1 MSIVASRMSRIK
13 PSPTLLM
20 ARKARELKA
29 KNIDVISL
37 SVGEPDFDT
46 PDNIK
51 QKAIDAIWSGQTKYT
66 EIEGTKDLRNAI
78 ITKLKRENGLEF
90 EMSQVMASTG
100 GKQVIYNAMMASLNP
115 GDEVIIPAPYWVS
128 YADIVALAEGESVI
142 VSCPIEIDFKITP
155 DLLEQN
161 ITKKTKWL
169 ILNSPNN
176 PTGAVY
182 SKKELEA
189 LADILRKYPYIY
201 IFSDDIYEHIIYS
214 DEKFY
219 TLAEV
224 APDLKDRCFICNGV
238 SKGYSMTGWRLGYGA
253 GPKDLIVAMSVLQS
267 QSTTS
272 ASSIT
277 QAAAV
282 EALNGI
288 QSFILENRRNFQEK
302 RDLAISLLAN
312 IPGIKCNIPDGAFY
326 LFPECRDLFGQK
338 TPNGHIIQDGNDLAT
353 YFLEQAHVAVV
364 PGVAFGMEGYFRFS
378 YATSKELIAEA
389 CARIKKAI
397 ENLGSVNISI

>member
-1 MSIVASRMSRIK
+1 MSLIANRMGRIQ

-20 ARKARELKA
+20 AKKARELKA

-51 QKAIDAIWSGQTKYT
+51 QKAVDAIWAGQTKYT

-78 ITKLKRENGLEF
+78 ISKLKKENGLDYDID
-90 EMSQVMASTG
+90 QVIASTG
-100 GKQVIYNAMMASLNP
+100 GKQVIYNAMMASINP

-128 YADIVALAEGESVI
+128 YADIVALAEGTAVI
-142 VSCPIEIDFKITP
+142 VACPIELEFKITP
-155 DLLEQN
+155 ELLEKN
-161 ITKKTKWL
+161 ITTKTKWL

-182 SKKELEA
+182 SRKELES
-189 LADILRKYPYIY
+189 LAAVVRKYPNIY
-201 IFSDDIYEHIIYS
+201 IFSDDIYEHMLYS
-214 DEKFY
+214 GEKFY

-224 APDLKDRCFICNGV
+224 APDLKNRCFICNGV

-253 GPKDLIVAMSVLQS
+253 GPKDLIKAMSMLQS

-272 ASSIT
+272 PSSIT

-282 EALNGI
+282 EALNGT
-288 QSFILENRRNFQEK
+288 QDFIPENCKNFKEK
-302 RDLAISLLAN
+302 RDLALALISQA
-312 IPGIKCNIPDGAFY
+312 PGIKCNIPDGAFY
-326 LFPECRDLFGQK
+326 LFPECRNLFGKK
-338 TPNGHIIQDGNDLAT
+338 TPSGDIIKNSNDLAT

-364 PGVAFGMEGYFRFS
+364 PGIAFGMEGYFRFS
-378 YATSKELIAEA
+378 YATSKELITEA
-389 CARIKKAI
+389 CRRITEAVEMLI
-397 ENLGSVNISI
+397 

>member
-1 MSIVASRMSRIK
+1 MGRIK

-51 QKAIDAIWSGQTKYT
+51 QKAVDAIWAGQTKYT

-78 ITKLKRENGLEF
+78 IAKFKRENNLDF
-90 EMSQVMASTG
+90 EIDQIIASTG
-100 GKQVIYNAMMASLNP
+100 GKQVIYNTMMASLNP

-128 YADIVALAEGESVI
+128 YADIVALAEGTSVI
-142 VSCPIEIDFKITP
+142 VPCPIELEFKITP
-155 DLLEQN
+155 ELLEKH
-161 ITKKTKWL
+161 ITSKTKWL
-169 ILNSPNN
+169 MLNSPNN

-189 LADILRKYPYIY
+189 LAEVLRRHPHVY
-201 IFSDDIYEHIIYS
+201 IFSDDIYEHMIYL

-219 TLAEV
+219 TIAEV
-224 APDLKDRCFICNGV
+224 APDLKERCFICNGV

-253 GPKDLIVAMSVLQS
+253 GPKDLIKAISMLQS

-277 QAAAV
+277 QAAAL
-282 EALNGI
+282 EALNGV
-288 QSFILENRRNFQEK
+288 QDFIPKNAKNFKEK
-302 RDLAISLLAN
+302 RDLALSMLSAV
-312 IPGIKCNIPDGAFY
+312 PGLTCNVPGGAFY
-326 LFPECRDLFGQK
+326 LFPGCKELFGKK
-338 TPNGHIIQDGNDLAT
+338 TPNGDVISNDNDLAT
-353 YFLEQAHVAVV
+353 YFLEHAHVAVV

-389 CARIKKAI
+389 CKRIKDAAEALK
-397 ENLGSVNISI
+397 

>member
-1 MSIVASRMSRIK
+1 MSLIANRMGKIK

-51 QKAIDAIWSGQTKYT
+51 QKAVDAIWAGQTKYT

-78 ITKLKRENGLEF
+78 IAKLKRENGLDF
-90 EMSQVMASTG
+90 EMDQIIASTG
-100 GKQVIYNAMMASLNP
+100 GKQVIYNVMMASLNH

-128 YADIVALAEGESVI
+128 YADIVALADGVSVI
-142 VSCPIEIDFKITP
+142 VPCPMEIEFKITP
-155 DLLEQN
+155 ELLEKH
-161 ITKKTKWL
+161 ITTKTKWL

-182 SKKELEA
+182 SKKELVA
-189 LADILRKYPYIY
+189 LAEVLRKHPHVY
-201 IFSDDIYEHIIYS
+201 IFSDDIYEHMIYS

-219 TLAEV
+219 TIAEI
-224 APDLKDRCFICNGV
+224 APDLQERCFICNGV

-253 GPKDLIVAMSVLQS
+253 GPKDLIKAVSMLQS

-282 EALNGI
+282 EALNGT
-288 QSFILENRRNFQEK
+288 QDFIPENSKNFKEK
-302 RDLAISLLAN
+302 RDMAISMISAVGGL
-312 IPGIKCNIPDGAFY
+312 KCNIPDGAFY
-326 LFPECRDLFGQK
+326 LFPECKQLFGKK
-338 TPNGHIIQDGNDLAT
+338 TPSGEIIGNDNDLAT
-353 YFLEQAHVAVV
+353 YFLEHAHVAVV

-378 YATSKELIAEA
+378 YATSKELITEA
-389 CARIKKAI
+389 CRRIKVAV
-397 ENLGSVNISI
+397 EALN